1 MTDLMLTGRVLD
13 AEEGLSDGLAVYLVG
28 SGQGLDK
35 ALEPAEQIANNSPV
49 TNYAILHALPRIAE
63 TDPETGLLM
72 ESLMAA
78 VALSSPEAKQRVND
92 VLTGKSTEVVQ
103 R

>member
-1 MTDLMLTGRVLD
+1 MTDLMLTGRLLD
-13 AEEGLSDGLAVYLVG
+13 AEESLRDGLAVYLVD

-35 ALEPAEQIANNSPV
+35 ALEPAKQIANNSPV
-49 TNYAILHALPRIAE
+49 INYAILHALPRIAE

-92 VLTGKSTEVVQ
+92 FLTGKSTEVVQ